1 MDIETQRAKAEALR
15 ELHKGPEILI
25 LPNAWDVGSAR
36 FLAGAGFSAMGT
48 TSAGIAFALGYPD
61 GERISREQM
70 LDVVGRITAAVPL
83 PVTADIEAG
92 YGPSPEAVAE
102 SVNMAIEAGAVGI
115 NIEDSTGC
123 ASDPLFEIA
132 LAVERIRAAR
142 KAANAAGVP
151 LVINARTDGYMVN
164 GGNGEDVFEESVRRA
179 SAYRAAGADCLFV
192 PMVGDAPTIG
202 QLVERIDGPVNV
214 LAGPTTVPVAE
225 LQALGVARVSIGSS
239 LARAAYGLM
248 KRAAEELLGPGTFDF
263 TKDAVPFADIN
274 RMFDR

>member
-1 MDIETQRAKAEALR
+1 MDVETQRAKAETLR

-248 KRAAEELLGPGTFDF
+248 KHAAEELLGPGTFDF
-263 TKDAVPFADIN
+263 TKDAVPLADIN

>member
-1 MDIETQRAKAEALR
+1 MDVETQRAKAEALR

-102 SVNMAIEAGAVGI
+102 SVKRAVEAGAVGI

-192 PMVGDAPTIG
+192 PMVSDAPTIG
-202 QLVERIDGPVNV
+202 QVHAKGPAGQEISCPWWATGRPLASWSNV
-214 LAGPTTVPVAE
+214 STAQSTSSPGQRRCRLRNSRPWASPGSASAAAWR
-225 LQALGVARVSIGSS
+225 ALSTGS
-239 LARAAYGLM
+239 
-248 KRAAEELLGPGTFDF
+248 
-263 TKDAVPFADIN
+263 
-274 RMFDR
+274 